1 MRGSHPGSTDLTEL
15 DGVFTKEIVEQ
26 GLREFPNECCGV
38 IAANGDGRPIKVFAM
53 KNADAS
59 PVTYRLDGKEQ
70 LRVFDE
76 MDEQGW
82 ELWAIYHSHT
92 HSEAYPS
99 ETDIRLA
106 FYPEA
111 RYILVSLTDRE
122 APVIRSFFITD
133 GEVTE
138 EELTVR

>member
-1 MRGSHPGSTDLTEL
+1 MTEF
-15 DGVFTKEIVEQ
+15 DGVFRKEIVEQ

-38 IAANGDGRPIKVFAM
+38 IAARDGVPVRVIPM
-53 KNADAS
+53 TNADAS

-70 LRVFDE
+70 LQVFDAL
-76 MDEQGW
+76 DEEGL

-106 FYPEA
+106 FYPDA
-111 RYILVSLTDRE
+111 RYLLLSLADRE
-122 APVIRSFFITD
+122 EPVLRSYFIRE

-138 EELTVR
+138 EELTIT

>member
-1 MRGSHPGSTDLTEL
+1 MSEL
-15 DGVFTKEIVEQ
+15 DGVFVKEIVEQ
-26 GLREFPNECCGV
+26 ALREFPNECCGV
-38 IAANGDGRPIKVFAM
+38 VAAADGVPAKVFAM

-70 LRVFDE
+70 LQVFDE
-76 MDEQGW
+76 MEEHGW

-92 HSEAYPS
+92 HSDAYPS
-99 ETDIRLA
+99 ETDQRLA

-111 RYILVSLTDRE
+111 RYILLSLQDRDE
-122 APVIRSFFITD
+122 PVIRSFFIRE

-138 EELTVR
+138 EELIVA

>member
-1 MRGSHPGSTDLTEL
+1 MSEL
-15 DGVFTKEIVEQ
+15 DGVFYKEIVEQ

-38 IAANGDGRPIKVFAM
+38 IAAADGVPVKVFTM
-53 KNADAS
+53 RNADAS

-76 MDEQGW
+76 LDDQGW

-99 ETDIRLA
+99 RRPTSVWRSTRTRA
-106 FYPEA
+106 TSCSRSRTA
-111 RYILVSLTDRE
+111 RSPCCDRSGS
-122 APVIRSFFITD
+122 ATGTWRKRS
-133 GEVTE
+133 
-138 EELTVR
+138 

>member
-1 MRGSHPGSTDLTEL
+1 MSEL
-15 DGVFTKEIVEQ
+15 DGVFYKEIVEQ

-38 IAANGDGRPIKVFAM
+38 IAAAGGVPVKVFAM
-53 KNADAS
+53 RNADAS
-59 PVTYRLDGKEQ
+59 PATYRLDGREQ

-99 ETDIRLA
+99 ETDRRLA

-111 RYILVSLTDRE
+111 RYILLSLADRE
-122 APVIRSFFITD
+122 EPVIRSFWIAEGD
-133 GEVTE
+133 VVE
-138 EELTVR
+138 EELTVV

>member
-1 MRGSHPGSTDLTEL
+1 MIEL
-15 DGVFTKEIVEQ
+15 DGVFHKEIVEQ

-38 IAANGDGRPIKVFAM
+38 IAAEGGVPVKVFPM
-53 KNADAS
+53 TNADAS
-59 PVTYRLDGKEQ
+59 PATYRLDGQEQ

-76 MDEQGW
+76 IDERGW

-99 ETDIRLA
+99 ETDVRLA

-111 RYILVSLTDRE
+111 YYLLLSLQDRA
-122 APVIRSFFITD
+122 APVLRAFRIEEDRID
-133 GEVTE
+133 E
-138 EELTVR
+138 EELTIA